1 MSKPSRN
8 DFSESLNA
16 LLTRASVKTTGEGA
30 SKVAVSSSDRAVE
43 AGDDASVRRV
53 VAGKGHP
60 GADDLAW
67 DKSWNRYTSLI
78 MDAAQHKRIVRLARQ
93 RGVSLKEFMYFLLGE
108 GLERYEKGELKF
120 VDTRWGNE
128 IRL

>member
-43 AGDDASVRRV
+43 AGD
-53 VAGKGHP
+53 GKGHP

>member
-30 SKVAVSSSDRAVE
+30 SKVAVSSSE
-43 AGDDASVRRV
+43 
-53 VAGKGHP
+53 
-60 GADDLAW
+60 W